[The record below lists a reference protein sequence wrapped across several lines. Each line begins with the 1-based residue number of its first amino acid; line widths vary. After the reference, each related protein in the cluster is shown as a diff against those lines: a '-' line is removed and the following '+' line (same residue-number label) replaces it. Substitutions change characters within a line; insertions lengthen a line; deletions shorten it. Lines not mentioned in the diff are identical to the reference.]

1 MAANLEQMKARLG
14 ATEAEV
20 KIGLEGIKATEPDV
34 AAEHHEIPNEQTAVE
49 TIGALEGRSGDQR
62 PAGGYRNPLKRRTKD
77 DDVRGTPKG
86 RTLLKRRWA
95 QPKASNVNEDV
106 TVDTCEL

>member
-1 MAANLEQMKARLG
+1 MKARLG

-20 KIGLEGIKATEPDV
+20 KIGLERIKATESD
-34 AAEHHEIPNEQTAVE
+34 AAAVHQEIPNEQTAVE

-77 DDVRGTPKG
+77 SDARGTPKG
-86 RTLLKRRWA
+86 RTPMKRRWV
-95 QPKASNVNEDV
+95 QPKASNGSEDE